1 MMVSPTSDFLV
12 NSRVPSDKN
21 VRFVDRQQ
29 FCEMLVS
36 SRQLTRC
43 DLPAERIRGIYDAK
57 TGIRFLIEE
66 RLLFA

>member
-1 MMVSPTSDFLV
+1 MMVSSTSDGLL
-12 NSRVPSDKN
+12 NSRFASDKN

-29 FCEMLVS
+29 FCDMLVS

-43 DLPAERIRGIYDAK
+43 DLPAERIRGIYDAES
-57 TGIRFLIEE
+57 GIRFLIEE

>member
-1 MMVSPTSDFLV
+1 MVSPTNNSLVASRFSSDE
-12 NSRVPSDKN
+12 N

-29 FCEMLVS
+29 FCDMLVS
-36 SRQLTRC
+36 SRQFIRC
-43 DLPAERIRGIYDAK
+43 DLPAERIRGIYDAE